1 MGKYIFGIDVGG
13 TSVKCGLF
21 CEEGSLL
28 EKWEIPTRTEENGK
42 WILPDV
48 SEAILG
54 KWKER
59 GLRKE
64 EIIGVGVGVPGPV
77 SRTGE
82 VPTAVNLHWG
92 YKDVAGELKQAL
104 GLKVKVGNDANVAAL
119 GEMWA
124 GGGKGAENLI
134 MVTLGT
140 GVGGGIIVDGKIVTG
155 AHGAGTV

>member
-77 SRTGE
+77 SRTGD
-82 VPTAVNLHWG
+82 V
-92 YKDVAGELKQAL
+92 YKRQTRACS
-104 GLKVKVGNDANVAAL
+104 
-119 GEMWA
+119 
-124 GGGKGAENLI
+124 
-134 MVTLGT
+134 
-140 GVGGGIIVDGKIVTG
+140 
-155 AHGAGTV
+155 